1 VKNAVRA
8 SDVVERIRD
17 LVKKAWPRRDRLEI
31 NDAIRDVIELTCGES
46 AKNSVSLAA
55 HPLDRLPS
63 VEGDRAFCC
72 NR

>member
-1 VKNAVRA
+1 MKNAVRA
-8 SDVVERIRD
+8 SDVVERIQD

-46 AKNSVSLAA
+46 AKNSVLLVA